1 MTLNEARNLVATTN
15 DEVMSVTDTVMLS
28 MSDVD
33 NSADIFD
40 EDADIQARAV
50 PGYPNYNYIPFG
62 YDDQLPFQIIKMI
75 GGDEIMSQN
84 KLFNVLTCYGAGLK
98 YIDRATA
105 QESEHEDIARFVM
118 RNSLNEFHIE
128 QCTDMKYFFY
138 SVAVVI
144 LSKDRKRIVQVRH
157 KDACFCR
164 FEKADKNGRINH
176 VFVANWRNP
185 SSLDKKDVEVIT
197 LLNEK
202 DPLGHL
208 EVLMGREPGADG
220 QKKVRTNEYKFA
232 ILMRFPTPGHQ
243 YYPIPYYTAIFR
255 GDWWDIK
262 RLIGRGKKSKLRHSS
277 AVKYQVEIHKDYWAN
292 LLFDEGISDP
302 LKAKERIKKE
312 KENIKK
318 FVAGIENSGK
328 LWITGYFSTPDGKEV
343 HMVKINKID
352 TSKEGGDWAEDVQEA
367 ANITCYGDNIHPNL
381 VGATPG
387 KSQSNNSGSDKREL
401 FTLKQSLEQA
411 FHDMMSKIHNVVI
424 YYNGW
429 NKLVKPTVPLIML
442 TTLDKNNDAK
452 KVTDGNITEPNE

>member
-1 MTLNEARNLVATTN
+1 MTLNDARNLVATTA
-15 DEVMSVTDTVMLS
+15 DEIMSVTDTVMLS
-28 MSDVD
+28 MSDVY

-62 YDDQLPFQIIKMI
+62 HDDKLPFQIINMI

-84 KLFNVLTCYGAGLK
+84 KFFNVLTCYGAGLK
-98 YIDRATA
+98 YIDKATA
-105 QESEHEDIARFVM
+105 QESEHEDIDRFVM
-118 RNSLNEFHIE
+118 RNSLNEFYIE

-232 ILMRFPTPGHQ
+232 IMMRFPTPGHQ

-262 RLIGRGKKSKLRHSS
+262 RLIGRGKKSKLSHSS

-292 LLFDEGISDP
+292 LLFDEDITDP

-312 KENIKK
+312 KENIRK

-328 LWITGYFSTPDGKEV
+328 LWITGYYSTPDGKEV
-343 HMVKINKID
+343 HMVRINKID

-401 FTLKQSLEQA
+401 FSLKQSLEQA
-411 FHDMMSKIHNVVI
+411 FHDMMYKVHNVII

-442 TTLDKNNDAK
+442 TTLDQNNDAK

>member
-1 MTLNEARNLVATTN
+1 MNKTSDFVTH
-15 DEVMSVTDTVMLS
+15 DEIISVTDNVKIALS
-28 MSDVD
+28 EVD

-40 EDADIQARAV
+40 EDADITARRV
-50 PGYPNYNYIPFG
+50 PGYDSYQYMPFG
-62 YDDQLPFQIIKMI
+62 HDDQLPFNLIRMI

-98 YIDRATA
+98 YIDRKTN
-105 QESEHEDIARFVM
+105 QESDNEEVARFAM

-128 QCTDMKYFFY
+128 QSTDMKYFFY

-144 LSKDRKRIVQVRH
+144 LNKERSKIVQVRH
-157 KDACFCR
+157 KEACFCR
-164 FEKADKNGRINH
+164 FEKADRNGRINH
-176 VFVANWRNP
+176 VFVANWRKP
-185 SSLDKKDVEVIT
+185 SALSKKDVEVIT

-208 EVLMGREPGADG
+208 EVLMGREPGTDG
-220 QKKVRTNEYKFA
+220 LKKVRTNEYKFA

-262 RLIGRGKKSKLRHSS
+262 RLIGRGKKAKLRYSS
-277 AVKYQVEIHKDYWAN
+277 AVKYQVEIHKDYWFN
-292 LLFDEGISDP
+292 LCNDEGITDP
-302 LKAKERIKKE
+302 LKIKERIKKE
-312 KENIKK
+312 KENIRE
-318 FVAGIENSGK
+318 FVTGIENSGK
-328 LWITGYFSTPDGKEV
+328 MWITGFYTDPHNNEV
-343 HMVKINKID
+343 HMVRINKID
-352 TSKEGGDWAEDVQEA
+352 TTKEGGDWSEDIQEA
-367 ANITCYGDNIHPNL
+367 ANMTCYGDNIHPNL

-411 FHDMMSKIHNVVI
+411 FHDMMAKVHNVII

-429 NKLVKPTVPLIML
+429 NKIVKPTVPLIML
-442 TTLDKNNDAK
+442 TTLDNHNDAK
-452 KVTDGNITEPNE
+452 KVTEGKASEPNE